1 MNKNK
6 IYVLT
11 MLLMPL
17 NQVMALE
24 PLDDQTLSITT
35 GQDGIN
41 VGITLPK
48 VDIGQVAL
56 IDKDGIGSKILNQDY
71 NPKKLFHCR
80 KLQ

>member
-24 PLDDQTLSITT
+24 PLDDQTLSTT
-35 GQDGIN
+35 TN
-41 VGITLPK
+41 VVP
-48 VDIGQVAL
+48 L
-56 IDKDGIGSKILNQDY
+56 IRPLNSV
-71 NPKKLFHCR
+71 L
-80 KLQ
+80 

>member
-1 MNKNK
+1 
-6 IYVLT
+6 
-11 MLLMPL
+11 MPL

-24 PLDDQTLSITT
+24 PLDDQTLSTTT

-56 IDKDGIGSKILNQDY
+56 IDKDGIGSKILNQARLQRINDY
-71 NPKKLFHCR
+71 HL
-80 KLQ
+80 